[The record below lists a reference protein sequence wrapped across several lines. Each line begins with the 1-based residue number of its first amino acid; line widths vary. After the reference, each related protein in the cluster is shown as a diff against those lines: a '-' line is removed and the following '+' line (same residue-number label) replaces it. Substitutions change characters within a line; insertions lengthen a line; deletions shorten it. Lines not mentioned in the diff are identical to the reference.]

1 MIPLRKA
8 LDPPLISKCLA
19 QDIVGEAAVIIKL
32 AFK

>member
-1 MIPLRKA
+1 MTPLRKT

-32 AFK
+32 AVK